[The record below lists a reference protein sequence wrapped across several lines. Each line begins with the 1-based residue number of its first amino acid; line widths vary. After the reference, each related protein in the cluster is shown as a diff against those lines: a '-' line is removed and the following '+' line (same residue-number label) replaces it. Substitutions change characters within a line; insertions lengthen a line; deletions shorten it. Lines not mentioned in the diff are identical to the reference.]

1 MCCMCNAYALTTV
14 SYFLL
19 GLGNRRLSAHCSRMC
34 KPSFGAGPL
43 LAATMAAD
51 NIAMAAYLTIIMIIP
66 AKNVMEAKHAKQ
78 EQAVTPQ
85 QALTIDRQLASD
97 NIRVPDNVASALT
110 GTAEFQSQQHC
121 VAMLG
126 GTDRPWKLYDTR

>member
-1 MCCMCNAYALTTV
+1 
-14 SYFLL
+14 
-19 GLGNRRLSAHCSRMC
+19 MC
-34 KPSFGAGPL
+34 KPSVGAGPL

-66 AKNVMEAKHAKQ
+66 AKNVMEAKHAKH

-97 NIRVPDNVASALT
+97 HIHVPDNVATALT
-110 GTAEFQSQQHC
+110 GTAEFESQRHR

-126 GTDRPWKLYDTR
+126 ETDRPWKLYDTRCGCLFRFECLF